1 VKVEILR
8 KRPADTTGKILDF
21 PNTRPCALQ
30 LTPSLGTRADQLKP
44 KPSTPN
50 LTNNHHLLTN
60 ASEGYMA
67 RSRRTPP
74 MKDHWRAEE
83 EARDRAAPRYRD
95 SNRSERRPRTPPF
108 IRREDSED
116 RYRGPDSR
124 AAESYRPSSNR
135 EAGRASKHPRPRK
148 ASPSPRRASKPTPP
162 SPQRSRGLEDRT
174 ARPRDRS
181 PTKPPKRRRT
191 RSPSPARSDRY
202 LPPRRRDS
210 RSRDRSEPR
219 DRRPVGADRTFSS
232 RRSSL
237 SRDARSGRRSQIPS
251 SDSYV
256 PSHRRRERSRSRSR
270 SPPRHFDRRSRSPR
284 RRSRSPPT
292 RISPAGHHRKRK
304 PDISERELS
313 PYSARALKTQKL
325 SQASEP
331 WTSETMNHPQRIQSI
346 VDNPSLSTQGQN
358 YQGGGHDMMGN
369 HAPVRGNFG
378 GHNSNMIH
386 HNRPPRPMVDTRS
399 SYQGS
404 PPFMTPNSSYHGSPQ
419 SGSPFHGNR
428 GGWSNQQFQGH
439 QG

>member
-1 VKVEILR
+1 
-8 KRPADTTGKILDF
+8 
-21 PNTRPCALQ
+21 
-30 LTPSLGTRADQLKP
+30 
-44 KPSTPN
+44 
-50 LTNNHHLLTN
+50 
-60 ASEGYMA
+60 MA

-74 MKDHWRAEE
+74 MRDHWRVEE

-108 IRREDSED
+108 IRREDPED

-124 AAESYRPSSNR
+124 TAESYRPSSNR
-135 EAGRASKHPRPRK
+135 VPVREPKHPRPRK
-148 ASPSPRRASKPTPP
+148 ASPSPRRASKPKQP

-174 ARPRDRS
+174 ARPRDPS

-202 LPPRRRDS
+202 VPPHRRDS
-210 RSRDRSEPR
+210 RSRERSEPR
-219 DRRPVGADRTFSS
+219 DRRPAGTDRAFSS
-232 RRSSL
+232 RRSSP

-256 PSHRRRERSRSRSR
+256 PSHRRRDRSRSR
-270 SPPRHFDRRSRSPR
+270 SPPRNFDRRSRSPP

-292 RISPAGHHRKRK
+292 RISPASHHRKRK
-304 PDISERELS
+304 PDIDKRELS

-325 SQASEP
+325 SQATEP
-331 WTSETMNHPQRIQSI
+331 WASEKMNHPQRIQSI

-358 YQGGGHDMMGN
+358 YQGGHDLMGN
-369 HAPVRGNFG
+369 HAPMRGNFG
-378 GHNSNMIH
+378 GHNNNMMH
-386 HNRPPRPMVDTRS
+386 QNRPPRPMVDTRS
-399 SYQGS
+399 SYQSS

-419 SGSPFHGNR
+419 SGSPFHGSR
-428 GGWSNQQFQGH
+428 GGWSGQQFQGH